1 MRILKAE
8 MTSIKKNQI
17 KQIPNKPGVYFF
29 KDVENEI
36 IYIGKAKN
44 LRNRVRS
51 YFQKSKHQSAKN
63 ISLIKRISN
72 VEWLVV
78 RSEVEA
84 LLTEANLIK
93 QHQPHYNVNLKDDKS
108 FPYIRITK
116 EPYPRVFITREVVRD
131 GSKYFGPYTDV
142 YHLRR
147 SLKAV
152 HKIFPVRSCDYFIND
167 ESIAAKKVSL
177 CLDYHIKK
185 CQGPCEG
192 MVPESDYNEMI
203 KQVIQFLQGRTKET
217 EKYIL
222 NQMEKASSEM
232 RFEDAGMYRDQLHA
246 IGQFKE
252 RQRKV
257 AADFEDRDVFAFAK
271 EEDYAIAVIVR
282 IRNGRITSRE
292 KISLRKLDELDAVT
306 LETIITRFYLESDF
320 IPKEISLPLEP
331 DNQDQLNIW
340 LKEKRNGAVQLSVPQ
355 RGEKAKEVRLAYQNA
370 KLLLGE
376 WMLNRKKRRELVPK
390 MINQLQDDLQL
401 KVPPRKIE
409 AFDISHLGGTN
420 TVASM
425 VCFTDG
431 KPKKSAYRKFK
442 VKTVEGIDDFASMR
456 EIVHRRYKRVKEEG
470 IGLPD
475 LILIDGG
482 KGQLSMAVS
491 ALRELGLD
499 YLPIVGLAKKLE
511 EVFVP
516 GQADAQSI
524 HKQSPGLILLRRI
537 RDEAHRFAIAF
548 QKQKRTASIST
559 SVFHEIPGMG
569 EKRVKKLLR
578 KYKDIQKISGLKP
591 EEIQKDMSFSSAI
604 AKEIIKTARKTIS

>member
-1 MRILKAE
+1 MDQINKNRIQQVP
-8 MTSIKKNQI
+8 T
-17 KQIPNKPGVYFF
+17 KPGVYFF
-29 KDVENEI
+29 KDGNGEI
-36 IYIGKAKN
+36 IYIGKAKH

-51 YFQKSKHQSAKN
+51 YFQQSKHQSAKN
-63 ISLIKRISN
+63 ISMIKRIVD
-72 VEWLVV
+72 VEWIVV
-78 RSEVEA
+78 GSEVEA

-116 EPYPRVFITREVVRD
+116 EPYPRVFITRTIVKD

-142 YHLRR
+142 RHLRR

-152 HKIFPVRSCDYFIND
+152 YKIFPVRSCDY
-167 ESIAAKKVSL
+167 SIDDASITAKKVSV

-192 MVPESDYNEMI
+192 MVSESDYNEMI

-217 EKYIL
+217 EVYIQG
-222 NQMEKASSEM
+222 QMEKSSKNM
-232 RFEDAGMYRDQLHA
+232 RFEDAGMYRDQLQA
-246 IGQFKE
+246 ISRFKE

-257 AADFEDRDVFAFAK
+257 TSDFEDRDVFALAK
-271 EEDYAIAVIVR
+271 EEDYGVAVIVR

-292 KISLRKLDELDAVT
+292 KLSLRNLDESDEVI

-320 IPKEISLPLEP
+320 IPKEISLPNKP
-331 DNQDQLNIW
+331 ANKNQLIEW
-340 LKEKRNGAVQLSVPQ
+340 LKEKRNGTIHFHVPQ
-355 RGEKAKEVRLAYQNA
+355 RGVRAKEVRLAFQNA
-370 KLLLGE
+370 KLLLAE
-376 WMLNRKKRRELVPK
+376 WMINRKKRRELVPK
-390 MINQLQDDLQL
+390 MVNQLKEDLQI
-401 KVPPRKIE
+401 KVPPRRIE

-425 VCFTDG
+425 VCFVDG
-431 KPKKSAYRKFK
+431 KPRKSEYRKFK
-442 VKTVEGIDDFASMR
+442 VKKVGGIDDFASMR
-456 EIVHRRYKRVKEEG
+456 EIVFRRYKRVKEEG

-499 YLPIVGLAKKLE
+499 YVLIVSIAKRLE

-516 GQADAQSI
+516 GQSDAQSI
-524 HKQSPGLILLRRI
+524 PKQSPGLILLRRI
-537 RDEAHRFAIAF
+537 RDEAHRFAITF
-548 QKQKRTASIST
+548 QKQKRKDSVTKSI
-559 SVFHEIPGMG
+559 FHEIKGMG
-569 EKRVKKLLR
+569 DKRVKKLLTA
-578 KYKDIQKISGLKP
+578 YKDIKTIGKLKP
-591 EEIQKDMSFSSAI
+591 DTLQKELGIRKETAI
-604 AKEIIKTARKTIS
+604 SIIDKVRKSII

>member
-17 KQIPNKPGVYFF
+17 KQIPTKPGVYFF
-29 KDVENEI
+29 KDLENEI

-93 QHQPHYNVNLKDDKS
+93 QHQPHYNVSLKDDKS

-167 ESIAAKKVSL
+167 ESIAAEKVSL

-217 EKYIL
+217 EQYIQ
-222 NQMEKASSEM
+222 NQMEKASSET

-246 IGQFKE
+246 IGQFKD

-271 EEDYAIAVIVR
+271 EEDYAIVVIVR

-320 IPKEISLPLEP
+320 IPKEISLPIEP

-456 EIVHRRYKRVKEEG
+456 EVVHRRYKRVKEEG